1 MLENFKEMDLLQI
14 IDMNICQIKNVQQFR
29 QNDKDKVNELVQN
42 LESISSLKTNDFFSY
57 WNSNNEKFDWENI
70 QFEALKERK
79 MNRVYVAQNS
89 L

>member
-42 LESISSLKTNDFFSY
+42 LESLSSLKTNDFFSY
-57 WNSNNEKFDWENI
+57 WNSNNDAWQSKI
-70 QFEALKERK
+70 L
-79 MNRVYVAQNS
+79 
-89 L
+89 